1 MGDNLR
7 LKMQNINLGA
17 EDEPVALPPE
27 LCVQAAAVN
36 RFSLVVVPLNPRK
49 QNLRAMISQLP
60 RLSGVDHAVGRII
73 AVNCIQFVFQSEES
87 TMMVLRRAPWSF
99 AEWMLTVNRW
109 YPQHR

>member
-27 LCVQAAAVN
+27 
-36 RFSLVVVPLNPRK
+36 K

-60 RLSGVDHAVGRII
+60 RLWGVDHAVGRII